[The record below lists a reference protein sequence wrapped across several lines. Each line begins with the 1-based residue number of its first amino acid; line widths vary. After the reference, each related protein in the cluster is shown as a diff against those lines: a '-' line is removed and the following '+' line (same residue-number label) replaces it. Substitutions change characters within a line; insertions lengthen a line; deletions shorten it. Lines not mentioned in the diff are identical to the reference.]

1 LEKVRQNI
9 LLEKVRQNIL
19 LEKVRQNILL
29 EKVQQNIT
37 FINADLYYMIKIS
50 FIILFI
56 ILIGI
61 ILITNKETSI
71 CDKQL
76 TDNEY
81 INHMITHHEVAVYM
95 SETHLHNTKNSIIMD
110 ILRNVIRLQ
119 KYEINLMKDSKIVDN
134 INDNLNDDMSNTTI
148 QMDNSYRY
156 IQGDFTKPN
165 TPHLS
170 DTFCDPS
177 FFNMSHNKN
186 LHHMTDAMYIQHM
199 IPHHQVAVDMSKKI
213 LKTSKNDFIIDLAY
227 KIIHNQQLEIT
238 KLYYLSKSKYMFE
251 SNIL

>member
-1 LEKVRQNI
+1 
-9 LLEKVRQNIL
+9 
-19 LEKVRQNILL
+19 
-29 EKVQQNIT
+29 
-37 FINADLYYMIKIS
+37 MIKIS

-61 ILITNKETSI
+61 ILHPNKELNI
-71 CDKQL
+71 CNKQL
-76 TDNEY
+76 TDTEY

-95 SETHLHNTKNSIIMD
+95 SENHLHNTKNPIILD

-119 KYEINLMKDSKIVDN
+119 NYEINLMKDSKI
-134 INDNLNDDMSNTTI
+134 INNTNQEFNDEMSNKNI
-148 QMDNSYRY
+148 KMDNSYRKT
-156 IQGDFTKPN
+156 QGDFTKPN
-165 TPHLS
+165 TPYLS
-170 DTFCDPS
+170 NTFCDPS

-186 LHHMTDAMYIQHM
+186 LHSMTDAMYIQHM

-213 LKTSKNDFIIDLAY
+213 LKTTNNDFIMDLAY

-238 KLYYLSKSKYMFE
+238 NLYYLSNSKNMFE